1 MQNDWTFDQA
11 KNVAAITTRQAL
23 REGLPILCVVHYGDD
38 HSWSFTCGTTN
49 DPSDA
54 LVVSM
59 ECIVE
64 HDPTLIDIA
73 NLPPGWGAYRE
84 PWGANGSATRW
95 SRPSEYS
102 AICICLTPTA
112 NIQQTRGSY

>member
-1 MQNDWTFDQA
+1 MRNDWKFDQA

-23 REGLPILCVVHYGDD
+23 REGLPILRVVHYGND

-49 DPSDA
+49 APSDA

-84 PWGANGSATRW
+84 ALGSEWERY
-95 SRPSEYS
+95 EME
-102 AICICLTPTA
+102 
-112 NIQQTRGSY
+112 QTE